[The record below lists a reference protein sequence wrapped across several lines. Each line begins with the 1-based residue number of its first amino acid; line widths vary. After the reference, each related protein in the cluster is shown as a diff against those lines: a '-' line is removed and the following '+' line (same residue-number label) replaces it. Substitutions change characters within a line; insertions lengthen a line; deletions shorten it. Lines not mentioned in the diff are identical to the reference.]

1 MACTAKT
8 DCAAYLGRSY
18 PSRLPP
24 LFGKSPIEPR
34 QFVFSHV
41 LQANNITKQRAL
53 GADLG
58 TRPAAHPPGPALPPP
73 RCTDL
78 GRSCPRRA
86 APAVLPAIGPAAVCE
101 ALRNTH
107 HRLKMCNF
115 APCRYRRGTDPW
127 PARHRQ
133 PQNWSECSAVADIWS
148 DTPSVM
154 ISEDFTG
161 AARFGRM

>member
-1 MACTAKT
+1 MACTAKS

-41 LQANNITKQRAL
+41 LQTNNITKQRAL

-86 APAVLPAIGPAAVCE
+86 APAVLPAIGPATACE

-107 HRLKMCNF
+107 HRLKMCNLLHV
-115 APCRYRRGTDPW
+115 AIVEARTHGQPGTVS
-127 PARHRQ
+127 RKTGL
-133 PQNWSECSAVADIWS
+133 SAAQLQ
-148 DTPSVM
+148 
-154 ISEDFTG
+154 ISG
-161 AARFGRM
+161 QIHPR